1 MSRSVQRAKKQHT
14 DLSWDHMFFFS
25 EIEVW
30 LARGLLIYAIYVVHP
45 SYMLSPQIQRFW
57 ALLDVAPRIWAFFF
71 FQMAVLWISGK
82 LRYGA
87 GFSLGWSPEITWP
100 AGCHTSNQLRSKV
113 GFQLEDL
120 GAPRAPSGSPWQLHL
135 ALPAWWIKGAY
146 RRQWGVNS
154 SERDAAWK
162 ASIRC
167 WIWRIQMKMRKK
179 KKKKNVSLRSFS
191 LKSCVVP
198 WPPLLG
204 KAK

>member
-14 DLSWDHMFFFS
+14 DLSWDHMFFFPKLKS
-25 EIEVW
+25 DW
-30 LARGLLIYAIYVVHP
+30 LVVCW
-45 SYMLSPQIQRFW
+45 SMRSMLCI
-57 ALLDVAPRIWAFFF
+57 PRICCLLKFSVFGRCWMSLPEFELFF

-179 KKKKNVSLRSFS
+179 KKNVSLRSFS